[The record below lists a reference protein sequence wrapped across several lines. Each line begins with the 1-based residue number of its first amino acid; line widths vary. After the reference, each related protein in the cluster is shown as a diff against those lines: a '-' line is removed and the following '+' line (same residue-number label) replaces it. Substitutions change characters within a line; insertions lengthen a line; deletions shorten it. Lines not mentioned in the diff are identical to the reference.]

1 MDETLFRVGESEA
14 SKLRASLQHAV
25 SQNNTSAIKSFQ
37 RIVILQE
44 EVGEKRWQIEI
55 FKHERFNLF
64 KY

>member
-37 RIVILQE
+37 RIVVLQE
-44 EVGEKRWQIEI
+44 EVGEKRW
-55 FKHERFNLF
+55 
-64 KY
+64 

>member
-14 SKLRASLQHAV
+14 SKLRASLHAV

-55 FKHERFNLF
+55 FEHERFNLF